1 MAREKM
7 VTRTIISTKC
17 VVLALD
23 TETVEPS
30 NLTVEV
36 SGTFQNEE
44 KLMKSVKAVAETD
57 TLKIVQILTTETV
70 EKLYGVSEQKFMEI
84 AHELEPRKKKEEE

>member
-1 MAREKM
+1 MARERM

-23 TETVEPS
+23 TQTVEPS

-36 SGTFQNEE
+36 SGSYQNEE
-44 KLMKSVKAVAETD
+44 KLMKAVKTVAETR

-84 AHELEPRKKKEEE
+84 AQELEPRKKKEEE

>member
-36 SGTFQNEE
+36 SGVFQNEE
-44 KLMKSVKAVAETD
+44 KLMKAVKAVAETD

>member
-44 KLMKSVKAVAETD
+44 KLMKAVKAVAETD

-70 EKLYGVSEQKFMEI
+70 EKFYGVSEQKFMVI
-84 AHELEPRKKKEEE
+84 ARELEPRKKKEEE

>member
-7 VTRTIISTKC
+7 VTRSITSTKC

-44 KLMKSVKAVAETD
+44 KLMKAVKAVAETH

-84 AHELEPRKKKEEE
+84 AHVLEPRKKKEEE

>member
-17 VVLALD
+17 VVLAID

-36 SGTFQNEE
+36 SGTYQNEE
-44 KLMKSVKAVAETD
+44 KLMKAVKTVAETH

-84 AHELEPRKKKEEE
+84 AHELDPRKKKEEE

>member
-7 VTRTIISTKC
+7 VTRTIILTKC

-23 TETVEPS
+23 TQTVEPS

-44 KLMKSVKAVAETD
+44 KLMKAVKAVAETD
-57 TLKIVQILTTETV
+57 TLKIVQILTTETL

>member
-1 MAREKM
+1 MARNKM
-7 VTRTIISTKC
+7 VTRTIILTKC

-23 TETVEPS
+23 TETIEPT

-36 SGTFQNEE
+36 SGTYQNEE
-44 KLMKSVKAVAETD
+44 KLMKAVKDVAETL
-57 TLKIVQILTTETV
+57 TLKIVQILATETV

>member
-17 VVLALD
+17 AVLALD

-36 SGTFQNEE
+36 SGSFQNDE